1 MKTKSKIRIYPL
13 IAVGV
18 VFMLI
23 NSCKKEEEKAAAL
36 EIGQEYQGGKI
47 AYILMLFDPGYSVNV
62 QHGIIAA
69 PGDQSDSIRWYAG
82 NYTQV
87 YSSATVIGS
96 GSLNTNLIVAAQGNN
111 NYAAKLCADLVLGGY
126 SDWFLPSKDELNM
139 LYLNQAATGGFAN
152 AFYWSSSESTSF
164 YNAFYQDFT
173 NGSQS
178 YDSKNNGYHVR
189 CIRSF

>member
-1 MKTKSKIRIYPL
+1 MKTKSKIWIYPL
-13 IAVGV
+13 IAMGIVI
-18 VFMLI
+18 MLTS
-23 NSCKKEEEKAAAL
+23 SCKKEDEKAAL

-96 GSLNTNLIVAAQGNN
+96 GSLNTNLIVAVQGNN

-126 SDWFLPSKDELNM
+126 SDWYLPSKDELNM

-152 AFYWSSSESTSF
+152 AIYWSSSEGSSN
-164 YNAFYQDFT
+164 YSAIDQDFT
-173 NGSQS
+173 NGIQG
-178 YDSKNNGYHVR
+178 YDSKNYGYHVR